1 MKTFDELFA
10 ELSEKAALRPPW
22 SATVAALEAGVHA
35 QGKKLLEEAGEV
47 WLAAE
52 HEPDDALA
60 EEISQLLYRVQVLML
75 GRGLSLE
82 DVYKFL

>member
-1 MKTFDELFA
+1 MKTFDGLYA
-10 ELSEKAALRPPW
+10 ELMEKAAAKPAG
-22 SATVAALEAGVHA
+22 SGTVEALAAGVHA
-35 QGKKLLEEAGEV
+35 QGKKVLEEAGEV

-60 EEISQLLYRVQVLML
+60 EEISQLLYRVQVLMI
-75 GRGLSLE
+75 GRNITLE

>member
-1 MKTFDELFA
+1 
-10 ELSEKAALRPPW
+10 
-22 SATVAALEAGVHA
+22 
-35 QGKKLLEEAGEV
+35 V

-60 EEISQLLYRVQVLML
+60 EEISQLLYRVQVLMI
-75 GRGLSLE
+75 GRNITLE